1 MAPLSSE
8 NKDLV
13 LAVHSIL
20 VPDTWH
26 PERDTG
32 RVKVEVDNHGPTLE
46 GSGNVQSME
55 LEEDAGHHHHQD
67 PLDTKPASQDSSKP
81 NKVEPYRCRYDSS
94 CSVVFRSV
102 KVILLSVNTAYQYT
116 FHEVIDRI
124 SSAHLISRI
133 NIWMNM

>member
-55 LEEDAGHHHHQD
+55 LEEDAGHHHHPD

-94 CSVVFRSV
+94 CSVAFRSV
-102 KVILLSVNTAYQYT
+102 KVILLSVSTAYQYT
-116 FHEVIDRI
+116 FH
-124 SSAHLISRI
+124 
-133 NIWMNM
+133 

>member
-1 MAPLSSE
+1 MAPLSSD

-55 LEEDAGHHHHQD
+55 LEEDAGHHHHPD
-67 PLDTKPASQDSSKP
+67 PLDQNRFRRIPQSQTKWSLIAVAMTQVAPWP
-81 NKVEPYRCRYDSS
+81 
-94 CSVVFRSV
+94 
-102 KVILLSVNTAYQYT
+102 
-116 FHEVIDRI
+116 
-124 SSAHLISRI
+124 SARLR
-133 NIWMNM
+133 